1 VPFAASDPPLASVRY
16 EYAATR
22 RTTRRSAPCRKF
34 AGICVSQKS
43 ARAMQEIGKRA
54 MQETGKKKVRWRTGD
69 SHPSD

>member
-1 VPFAASDPPLASVRY
+1 
-16 EYAATR
+16 
-22 RTTRRSAPCRKF
+22 
-34 AGICVSQKS
+34 VSQKS

>member
-1 VPFAASDPPLASVRY
+1 MP
-16 EYAATR
+16 
-22 RTTRRSAPCRKF
+22 KF